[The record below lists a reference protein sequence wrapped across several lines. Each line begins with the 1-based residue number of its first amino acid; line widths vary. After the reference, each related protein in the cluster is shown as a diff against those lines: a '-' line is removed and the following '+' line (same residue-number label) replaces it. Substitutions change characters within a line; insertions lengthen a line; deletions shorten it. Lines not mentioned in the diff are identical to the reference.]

1 MSGSNISLVLFLA
14 EESYWLENKENSDI
28 YGCGRLDL

>member
-1 MSGSNISLVLFLA
+1 MSGSNISLVLFPA
-14 EESYWLENKENSDI
+14 EESYWPDKESSDI